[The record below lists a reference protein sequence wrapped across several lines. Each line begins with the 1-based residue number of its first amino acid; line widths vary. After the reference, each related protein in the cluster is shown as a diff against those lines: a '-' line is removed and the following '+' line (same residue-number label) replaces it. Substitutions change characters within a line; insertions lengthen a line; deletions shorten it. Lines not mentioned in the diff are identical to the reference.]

1 MNILLKLYPKLNL
14 GDDLFLKI
22 ICERYP
28 DTNFRLLADQRYI
41 DNNQW
46 DNLQVYNSS
55 FKDSLFNK
63 IKRVIKRKFFPNQ
76 FQTEL
81 QDIYL
86 KQNGEVFINLDG
98 FVSIGGSIFIQIAN
112 NVLLDTELAYYY
124 LINKLLKDKPKFFIG
139 CNFGPYK
146 TLDYVESYKSIF
158 KQYTDICFR
167 EEFSY
172 NLFKEISQVRLASD
186 VVFGMKV
193 SVVEKLENTIGFSIV
208 PPKNGIDS
216 KTYIAKYVELITFY
230 QQREYKVYLVSFCKD
245 EGDEEIINTIIAK
258 LEDAFD
264 YTTLF
269 YNGNITEFLDVYGRI
284 EYMFC
289 GRFHAMI
296 LSMLYNQK
304 IYPIAYSDK
313 MKNVLDDIDYKGDI
327 IETKTLKDKNVE
339 DIHYQIDKNGYDISK
354 IKVEASK
361 QFYELDKFLS

>member
-28 DTNFRLLADQRYI
+28 NTNFRLLADQRYI

-46 DNLQVYNSS
+46 DNLQVYKPS

-63 IKRVIKRKFFPNQ
+63 IKRVIKRKFFPKQ

-81 QDIYL
+81 QDVYL
-86 KQNGEVFINLDG
+86 RQNGEIFINLDG
-98 FVSIGGSIFIQIAN
+98 FVSIGGSIFMQIKESI
-112 NVLLDTELAYYY
+112 LLDTELAYYQ
-124 LINKLLKDKPKFFIG
+124 LINNLLKDKLKFFIG

-158 KQYTDICFR
+158 KKYTDICFR

-172 NLFKEISQVRLASD
+172 NLFKEISQVRLAPD

-193 SVVEKLENTIGFSIV
+193 SIVEKLENTIGFSIV
-208 PPKNGIDS
+208 PPKEGIDRE
-216 KTYIAKYVELITFY
+216 TYIAKYVELITFY
-230 QQREYKVYLVSFCKD
+230 QQKEYKVYLISFCKD
-245 EGDEEIINTIIAK
+245 EGDEEIINTIAAK
-258 LEDAFD
+258 LDDVLD
-264 YTTLF
+264 YKTLF
-269 YNGNITEFLDVYGRI
+269 YNGNIKEFLDVYGKI

-296 LSMLYNQK
+296 LSMLYEQN
-304 IYPIAYSDK
+304 IYPIAYSEK

-327 IETKTLKDKNVE
+327 IETKTFKDRKVE
-339 DIHYQIDKNGYDISK
+339 DIYNQIGKNVYDISK
-354 IKVEASK
+354 IKMEAAK
-361 QFYELDKFLS
+361 QFYELDKFLN